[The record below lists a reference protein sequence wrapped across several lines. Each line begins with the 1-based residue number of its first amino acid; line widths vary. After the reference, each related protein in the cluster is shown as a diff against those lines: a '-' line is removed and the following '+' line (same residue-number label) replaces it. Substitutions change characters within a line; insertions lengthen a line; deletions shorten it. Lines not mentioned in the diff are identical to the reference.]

1 MKSEAKQKPK
11 LLISSSKEG
20 QAKPGDYVEL
30 HLTRLIYEGILLESP
45 ETEKGIVLLKLDSGY
60 NIGFNKKD
68 ILEIKVVKKY
78 IEEEAPKGVHQGG
91 ARTSSRP
98 PNIETGGKIRK
109 DKEKPDVAMIIT
121 GGTIAAR
128 LNPRKGGVDCLTSPE
143 DLFKFYPELFE
154 KVNVVKVEVPFMK
167 ASENMD
173 FKDWQKIARITKKL
187 LDEDNIKGVIITHG
201 TDFLAYTSAALSFF
215 LRDLTKPVVL
225 TYSQRSI
232 DRASSDANLN
242 LQCAALAAISDIAE
256 VMLVGH
262 ASSNDDY
269 CYAMRGCNVLKLN
282 TSRRDAFRP
291 INDLP
296 IAKIYPAPL
305 GVPPSTEF
313 WGNRIDV
320 VSGYK
325 RRAKGKVKV
334 DAKFEE
340 KVALVKVY
348 PGQDPEILDY
358 YSKKKYKGIV
368 LELSG
373 LGHAP
378 TKKSR
383 KQWTKKLKEI
393 QNKGI
398 IICAAAQCIYGR
410 LDPLVYS
417 NGREI
422 LDTGIIYLE
431 DMLAETSLVKL
442 GWVLGHN
449 DWAKDKGKVKEMML
463 KDFCGEIG
471 KNLTFESFLY

>member
-1 MKSEAKQKPK
+1 MKSEAKT
-11 LLISSSKEG
+11 
-20 QAKPGDYVEL
+20 GDYVEL

-45 ETEKGIVLLKLDSGY
+45 ESEKGIVLLKLDSGY
-60 NIGFNKKD
+60 NIGFHQKD
-68 ILEIKVVKKY
+68 ILEIQVVKKA
-78 IEEEAPKGVHQGG
+78 EKKEDRNE
-91 ARTSSRP
+91 
-98 PNIETGGKIRK
+98 IRK
-109 DKEKPDVAMIIT
+109 DTEKPNVAMIIT

-128 LNPRKGGVDCLTSPE
+128 LNPRKGGVDWLTSPKE
-143 DLFKFYPELFE
+143 LFKFYPELFE
-154 KVNVVKVEVPFMK
+154 KVNVLKVEVPFTK
-167 ASENMD
+167 GSEDMD
-173 FKDWQKIARITKKL
+173 FKDWKKIARTTKKL
-187 LDEDNIKGVIITHG
+187 LDDNNIQGVIITHG
-201 TDFLAYTSAALSFF
+201 TDFLCYTSAALSFF

-269 CYAMRGCNVLKLN
+269 CYAMPGTKVRKLH
-282 TSRRDAFRP
+282 TSKRDAFKT
-291 INDLP
+291 IN
-296 IAKIYPAPL
+296 AKPFVKIFP
-305 GVPPSTEF
+305 G
-313 WGNRIDV
+313 RIEII
-320 VSGYK
+320 SEYK
-325 RRAKGKVKV
+325 RRTKGKVKL

-378 TKKSR
+378 TKKAR

-393 QNKGI
+393 QDKGI

-422 LDTGIIYLE
+422 LDTGVIYLE
-431 DMLAETSLVKL
+431 DMLAETALVKL
-442 GWVLGHN
+442 GWVLGHK
-449 DWAKDKGKVKEMML
+449 DWVKDKEIVKEKML
-463 KDFCGEIG
+463 KNFSYELSDRLE
-471 KNLTFESFLY
+471 N